1 MKSKRQP
8 KAKLLF
14 VNGQFV
20 DMSTKEGRALAKAAS
35 TEEGSGA
42 IHGIRGILTSVESGH
57 CGIIGPSASM
67 SKAAQSSPNLKY
79 GVKKLRMASS
89 LASSLNR
96 SRSDSSAYSVSSVD
110 SESTQGSTQ
119 SKSDAKEAV
128 SSIVALGD
136 DKFLTASKCDRA
148 IKMWKVEKDDS
159 GKTIIQFIRDFV
171 GHNVGI
177 TALAKVDGKGRFLSA
192 SKDKQVRLWDSRYN
206 RDDSG
211 EDAIV
216 HRLLLATFDN
226 MDQRRVAD
234 IAITENGSYVRPDD
248 P

>member
-1 MKSKRQP
+1 MKSKRLP
-8 KAKLLF
+8 KAKLTF

-20 DMSTKEGRALAKAAS
+20 DMSTKEGRALSKAAS

-42 IHGIRGILTSVESGH
+42 IRGILTSVESGH
-57 CGIIGPSASM
+57 CGIIGPSSSSM
-67 SKAAQSSPNLKY
+67 SKAAKSSPNLNY

-148 IKMWKVEKDDS
+148 IKMWEVEKNDNGETS
-159 GKTIIQFIRDFV
+159 IQFICDFV

-192 SKDKQVRLWDSRYN
+192 SKDKQVKLWDSRYN

-211 EDAIV
+211 EDDAIV

-226 MDQRRVAD
+226 IDQRRVAD